1 MKALLIISA
10 ILVLAIFLKTVEL
23 FSSRKAIRSVG
34 SKSNRK
40 SRGIAR
46 IDLNNPEEVRAAV
59 EAYKNLVD

>member
-59 EAYKNLVD
+59 EAYKNLMD

>member
-59 EAYKNLVD
+59 EAYKDLTD